1 MFRPQRRWL
10 KREAIFSE
18 KVAQRYNW
26 QNLQLWSVPAVTTFR
41 GDNPDANT
49 NDFERE
55 RIMGLTKRLLII
67 SGLLLLCSTATFAQ
81 DNYKKWEFFG
91 GYSAMQFDNL
101 GGDTDIAAI
110 NDVLGGRNTLRGFE
124 LSVTRN
130 VHRYFGVKGDYS
142 LHLRE
147 DNFSRPLGS
156 GTVDSHIQNFLGGI
170 QVKNNDEDGPRFKPF
185 AHALFG
191 VANQKVDVDSP
202 QLGTVFGITDF
213 HAKETSFA
221 MAFGGGIDIKLN
233 NRIDVR
239 AAQIDWNIIQRGDQQ
254 LGILLV
260 PTPHQPAGSAFVIPG
275 TRQDNLRL
283 SIGIVIH

>member
-1 MFRPQRRWL
+1 MQTATTL
-10 KREAIFSE
+10 KGKE
-18 KVAQRYNW
+18 
-26 QNLQLWSVPAVTTFR
+26 L
-41 GDNPDANT
+41 
-49 NDFERE
+49 
-55 RIMGLTKRLLII
+55 MGLTKRLLTIL
-67 SGLLLLCSTATFAQ
+67 GLLLLCSTATFAQ

-101 GGDTDIAAI
+101 GGDTNNSAI
-110 NDVLGGRNTLRGFE
+110 DDVLGGRNTLRGFE
-124 LSVTRN
+124 LSITRN
-130 VHRYFGVKGDYS
+130 FHRYVGVKGDYS

-156 GTVDSHIQNFLGGI
+156 GTVDTTIQNFLGGI

-202 QLGTVFGITDF
+202 QLATVFGISDL
-213 HAKETSFA
+213 HANETSFA

-233 NRIDVR
+233 NRIDIR
-239 AAQIDWNIIQRGDQQ
+239 AAQIDWNIVNRGDQQ
-254 LGILLV
+254 LGIVLV
-260 PTPHQPAGSAFVIPG
+260 PTPLQTVGSPFIIPG